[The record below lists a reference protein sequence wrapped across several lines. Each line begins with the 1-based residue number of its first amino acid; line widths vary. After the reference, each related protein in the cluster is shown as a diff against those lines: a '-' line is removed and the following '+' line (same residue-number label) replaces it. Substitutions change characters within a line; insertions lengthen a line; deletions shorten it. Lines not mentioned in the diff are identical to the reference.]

1 VKNFTDL
8 NRNFDNIQFEELR
21 KIVDAKF
28 NAVHDEL
35 SDCYYNK
42 KSFRECGV
50 LDKETFD
57 KLHGL
62 IFLMRDVE
70 FHNENLKQATDKL
83 IPEEKYNLVID
94 KDGNVISKKNED
106 AASKIAELKSEGI
119 ELTIE

>member
-1 VKNFTDL
+1 MKNFTDL